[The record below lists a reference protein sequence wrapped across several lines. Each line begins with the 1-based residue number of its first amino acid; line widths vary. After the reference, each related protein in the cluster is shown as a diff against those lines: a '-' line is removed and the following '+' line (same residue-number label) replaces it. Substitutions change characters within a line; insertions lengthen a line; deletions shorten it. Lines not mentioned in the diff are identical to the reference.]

1 VRRRSRP
8 KLAQHFLL
16 SGRYPRRIVESLRL
30 PPDELV
36 VEIGPGRGALTE
48 LLAERAGRVVA
59 IELDPALARALKEK
73 HAAQPKI
80 EILHADILATDI
92 DRICRDH
99 AADRCT
105 VFGSLPYYITSPI
118 IHHLLG
124 FAGRLRAMALVVQ
137 REVAA
142 RLTARPGSKAYSYL
156 TVLVRLHA
164 LTRIA
169 LAIPP
174 GAFSPAPRV
183 HSALVDFQMTTGLPD
198 EIAGRR
204 ADFLEFVKRCFLHK
218 RKNLVNNLAPHLGR
232 EKVIRELANLNLPTA
247 IRAEGLELKDFA
259 ALFGRLEGKVTRLPQ
274 PLRRTR
280 GSC

>member
-1 VRRRSRP
+1 LSGQYRRR
-8 KLAQHFLL
+8 
-16 SGRYPRRIVESLRL
+16 IIESLRL
-30 PPDELV
+30 RPDELV
-36 VEIGPGRGALTE
+36 VEIGAGRGALTE

-73 HAAQPKI
+73 YAAQPKI
-80 EILHADILATDI
+80 GILHADILATDI
-92 DRICRDH
+92 DRLCRDQG
-99 AADRCT
+99 ADRCT

-124 FAGRLRAMALVVQ
+124 FADRLRAMALIVQ
-137 REVAA
+137 REVAE

-156 TVLVRLHA
+156 TLLVRLHA
-164 LTRIA
+164 LARIA

-183 HSALVDFQMTTGLPD
+183 HSALVDFRMTAGLPN

-204 ADFLEFVKRCFLHK
+204 ADSLEFVKRCFLHK
-218 RKNLVNNLAPHLGR
+218 RKNLVNNLAPLHGR
-232 EKVIRELANLNLPTA
+232 EKVIRELAKLNLPTA

-259 ALFGRLEGKVTRLPQ
+259 ALFGRLEEHLTRPPQ
-274 PLRRTR
+274 LFGRTR